1 MYEVFLCALLLF
13 EFYIN
18 DNLQYFYIYRK
29 VLIDIIVDFLVLKR
43 NKGIIIK

>member
-1 MYEVFLCALLLF
+1 MYEVFLCALLLV

-18 DNLQYFYIYRK
+18 DNLHYIF
-29 VLIDIIVDFLVLKR
+29 IDIIVDFLVLKR

>member
-1 MYEVFLCALLLF
+1 MYEVFLCALLLV

-18 DNLQYFYIYRK
+18 DNLLYIYRK

>member
-1 MYEVFLCALLLF
+1 MII
-13 EFYIN
+13 YIN
-18 DNLQYFYIYRK
+18 IFIFNRK

>member
-1 MYEVFLCALLLF
+1 MYEVFLCALLLV

-18 DNLQYFYIYRK
+18 DHLHYIYRK
-29 VLIDIIVDFLVLKR
+29 VLIDIIVDFLVLNS